1 MNIFEFVLKLKGY
14 NLSDAEKKIKYLQ
27 SLNKNDFINWQNN
40 EKWKIVRHHY
50 NKNQLYKEK
59 IGPIFPDKWDDIPIM
74 EKQDFQGKFLNSL
87 SSGYSKKDCYVA
99 NTSGSTGT
107 PLIFAKNITL
117 VVADCCTPPPVR
129 LAAHCVATGSLIAA
143 SVVSPNPV
151 TIGSAI
157 HVVTEIYDNC

>member
-1 MNIFEFVLKLKGY
+1 MLNLIAAGGSWLFTGGRLLKLVKGGV
-14 NLSDAEKKIKYLQ
+14 NIT
-27 SLNKNDFINWQNN
+27 
-40 EKWKIVRHHY
+40 
-50 NKNQLYKEK
+50 
-59 IGPIFPDKWDDIPIM
+59 
-74 EKQDFQGKFLNSL
+74 NST
-87 SSGYSKKDCYVA
+87 
-99 NTSGSTGT
+99 N